1 MPDLWDFAH
10 EKKRILS
17 FLLWKNVLYYQNKGV
32 MTMSVDVLQNKIRKK
47 KNPSALVLSPVSEL
61 IPPAYA
67 TAFEDPVMAAG
78 EYCAA
83 VLAALKDLVP
93 AVRFDFGAFAL
104 LGGGALEQMAAL
116 MAKAHSLGYYV
127 LLDWMRV
134 ETPAGAESAAKL
146 ILNDDSWKCDGV
158 VVCGYGG
165 SECVKPYISAAGA
178 KKDVFVVLKTANK
191 SGAELQDLQTGGR
204 VVYTAAADLVNRW
217 GEAAVERCGYSR
229 IGAMAGANNVAAL
242 RNLRQKYPRL
252 FLLVDGMDAPGANA
266 KNAAAAFDRMGHGAL
281 CCAGSGILG
290 AWKEA
295 EEGTDP
301 VAAALDAA
309 ERQRRN
315 ITRYLTV
322 L

>member
-1 MPDLWDFAH
+1 
-10 EKKRILS
+10 
-17 FLLWKNVLYYQNKGV
+17 
-32 MTMSVDVLQNKIRKK
+32 MSVDVLQNKIRKK
-47 KNPSALVLSPVSEL
+47 KNPSALVLSPVPEL
-61 IPPAYA
+61 IPPSFSS
-67 TAFEDPVMAAG
+67 AFEDPVLAAG

-83 VLAALKDLVP
+83 VLSGLKELVP

-104 LGGGALEQMAAL
+104 LGRGGLEQMAAL
-116 MAKAHSLGYYV
+116 MEKAQSLGYYV
-127 LLDWMRV
+127 LLDWMRL
-134 ETPAGAESAAKL
+134 ETPAAAESAVKL
-146 ILNDDSWKCDGV
+146 LLGGDVWKCDGV

-165 SECVKPYISAAGA
+165 SECVKPYITAADG

-191 SGAELQDLQTGGR
+191 SGSELQDLQTGGR

-217 GEAAVERCGYSR
+217 GEAAIERCGYSR
-229 IGAMAGANNVAAL
+229 VGAMAGANHVAAL

-301 VAAALDAA
+301 VAAAVEAA

-315 ITRYLTV
+315 ISRYLTV